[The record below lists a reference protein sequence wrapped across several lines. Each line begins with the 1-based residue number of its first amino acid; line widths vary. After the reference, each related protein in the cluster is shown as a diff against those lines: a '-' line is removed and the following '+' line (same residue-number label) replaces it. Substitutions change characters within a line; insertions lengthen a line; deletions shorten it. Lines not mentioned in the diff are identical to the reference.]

1 MCNAMLSKKRSEA
14 FHFYPVKT
22 ISADGKCTIKADKLL
37 KFHCYSSCILMY
49 ILSLNG
55 IMTQVENFPTKRFD
69 QIIII
74 HLKPTRQV
82 TILFILNFE
91 LSVDEVGTVDLLPM
105 V

>member
-1 MCNAMLSKKRSEA
+1 MLSKKRSEA

-91 LSVDEVGTVDLLPM
+91 LSVDEVGTVDLLRM